1 MLNCEV
7 ISCSSDLY
15 ISLMIS
21 DVEHIFFLF
30 IYNFKIYFILALLS
44 LCCWAFSLAVVHG
57 ASSTVVASPVEHR
70 L

>member
-1 MLNCEV
+1 MRGYLV
-7 ISCSSDLY
+7 VLTY

-30 IYNFKIYFILALLS
+30 IYNFKNLFIFGSAESLL
-44 LCCWAFSLAVVHG
+44 LGFSLAVVHELLI
-57 ASSTVVASPVEHR
+57 VVASPVEHG